1 MKDKTISLK
10 KKVKKAL
17 DPERYQHTLGVA
29 YTASAL
35 AMRYEADI
43 EKAFIAGLLH
53 DCAKCIPNDEK
64 RKLCEEYQ
72 ISLTETELA
81 VPSLIHAK
89 LGAYLAEH
97 TYGIDDSEIL
107 DAIRTHTTGEPEMNL
122 MQKIIFTADYIEP
135 NRNMAPNLQEIR
147 QLSFTDLDRAV
158 CRILEDTLKYLNKR
172 KDSAIDPATRKTYEY
187 YTALT
192 AEPF

>member
-10 KKVKKAL
+10 KKVKKVL

-35 AMRYEADI
+35 AMRYETDI

-64 RKLCEEYQ
+64 RKLCEEYG

-97 TYGIDDSEIL
+97 AYGIEDREIL
-107 DAIRTHTTGEPEMNL
+107 DAIRTHTTGEPKMNL
-122 MQKIIFTADYIEP
+122 LQKIIFTADYIEP
-135 NRNMAPNLQEIR
+135 NRNTAPNLQEIR
-147 QLSFTDLDRAV
+147 QLSFTDLDRAI
-158 CRILEDTLKYLNKR
+158 CRILEDTLNYLNKR
-172 KDSAIDPATRKTYEY
+172 KDSAIDPATQKTYEY
-187 YTALT
+187 YSGHNM
-192 AEPF
+192 